1 MAILAVPTER
11 QVTVGALAVAMALV
25 IVLVHGIEVAR
36 QVATEAGPENVIAVM
51 HARAIDRAV
60 RVIDL
65 AAPEIAAVAVV
76 GIGLGVA
83 TREVLGIVAASE
95 IVLDTAA
102 AARARVATGALRAWV
117 VRVVVGAA
125 LVVAVS
131 VAEAAVAVAVAAVV
145 VAVVVEGS
153 EVKVE
158 LVKSISLGSSFK

>member
-1 MAILAVPTER
+1 MNVA
-11 QVTVGALAVAMALV
+11 ALAVAMALV
-25 IVLVHGIEVAR
+25 IVPVHGIEVAR
-36 QVATEAGPENVIAVM
+36 EVATEAGPENVVAVM
-51 HARAIDRAV
+51 HARAIDHAV

-65 AAPEIAAVAVV
+65 AAREIEAVALV
-76 GIGLGVA
+76 GIVLGVA

-102 AARARVATGALRAWV
+102 AARERVATGALRAWV

-125 LVVAVS
+125 RVVAVS
-131 VAEAAVAVAVAAVV
+131 VAEAAVAVAVAVVVAAVV

-153 EVKVE
+153 QVKVE